1 MAQTEIQKPDPVLDG
16 LQALLEEFKSHK
28 ERLELRRNQLR
39 IELADGRLTEAELGK
54 VTVEIFG
61 EIADTALSF
70 QEDVT
75 RLVFTGFAEAGDDE
89 EDDEVDEEIDD
100 VDSLLLP
107 GDAAVLLGIV
117 TDHHAM
123 VTEILR
129 SWKDVTIPDA
139 ERARIEAMQK
149 QAEIGRR
156 LIEDITLDD
165 GDAPAEAD
173 DEGDDD
179 DDEGDDADEADA
191 PAN

>member
-1 MAQTEIQKPDPVLDG
+1 MAQTEIQKPDPVLEG
-16 LQALLEEFKSHK
+16 LQALLGEFKSHK
-28 ERLELRRNQLR
+28 ERLELRRNQLKSD
-39 IELADGRLTEAELGK
+39 LADGRLNEAELGK
-54 VTVEIFG
+54 VAVEIFG

-75 RLVFTGFAEAGDDE
+75 RLVFMAFAETDEEE
-89 EDDEVDEEIDD
+89 EDDGEEDEAIDD
-100 VDSLLLP
+100 MDSLLLP

-129 SWKDVTIPDA
+129 SWKDVEIPAA

-149 QAEIGRR
+149 QAEVGRR

-165 GDAPAEAD
+165 GEAPTEADGDDTDDDAEDADDAPV
-173 DEGDDD
+173 
-179 DDEGDDADEADA
+179 
-191 PAN
+191 N